1 MLENSRHTVRL
12 PTLPR
17 QVIFLAI
24 GLFSAGLIFVMPY
37 IYAEWLNRNMAETH
51 GLAEIMV
58 KMAEAQSDMD
68 WQAMK
73 GQREMQKIRIRASSN
88 EEACLIRVSDTGPG
102 LPGAERGNLLMPH
115 MGGVGRPDSTGLG
128 LKIVTDLV
136 SWHGGRLDIIHSDG
150 HGTQFQITL
159 PHRSP
164 GAPRDDTVDD
174 DAVLGLTDEST
185 TASVAS

>member
-1 MLENSRHTVRL
+1 MSILRMLENSRHTVRL

-68 WQAMK
+68 WQAM
-73 GQREMQKIRIRASSN
+73 RESRSLRMSGINIKKP
-88 EEACLIRVSDTGPG
+88 ETGETELVWLVVSPQPGEISRTIDLTKTGMFDG
-102 LPGAERGNLLMPH
+102 VRTLLWLM
-115 MGGVGRPDSTGLG
+115 
-128 LKIVTDLV
+128 VTP
-136 SWHGGRLDIIHSDG
+136 S
-150 HGTQFQITL
+150 
-159 PHRSP
+159 
-164 GAPRDDTVDD
+164 
-174 DAVLGLTDEST
+174 
-185 TASVAS
+185 

>member
-24 GLFSAGLIFVMPY
+24 GL
-37 IYAEWLNRNMAETH
+37 
-51 GLAEIMV
+51 
-58 KMAEAQSDMD
+58 
-68 WQAMK
+68 
-73 GQREMQKIRIRASSN
+73 
-88 EEACLIRVSDTGPG
+88 
-102 LPGAERGNLLMPH
+102 
-115 MGGVGRPDSTGLG
+115 
-128 LKIVTDLV
+128 
-136 SWHGGRLDIIHSDG
+136 DG

-159 PHRSP
+159 PHQTP

-185 TASVAS
+185 TASVA